1 MICTLVFVCFTRLMA
16 ANDWTFAVNVAV
28 KNIESR
34 DAIDGATILITNK
47 KTNARVY
54 SALSSAN
61 QKIKLNLEAN
71 EDYILK
77 ISKDGFV
84 SKTIS
89 ISTRNV
95 KVDDK
100 TVPSYIFDVIA
111 ELLSSN
117 GSEDYSAFRQ
127 AFGMILYDEQQH
139 DFLWIVNPDSKQK
152 EDDLLAKRKK
162 DNKDKDSGSAKDRKK
177 LAADDAV
184 DLDKLNKKKEEALN
198 RAAAYIQKRED
209 EKAFKEQ
216 MKQEALLSFNADY
229 DAPRMMLARSIV
241 YENVESINC
250 KIAITTVDFEDGRKV
265 IFRKIVYE
273 WGGIYYKQDNYDLT
287 DVTYNQLQKII
298 VLKN

>member
-1 MICTLVFVCFTRLMA
+1 MICTLVFICFTKLIA

-71 EDYILK
+71 EDYNLK

-100 TVPSYIFDVIA
+100 SVPSYIFDVIA

-127 AFGMILYDEQQH
+127 AFGMILYDEQHH

-162 DNKDKDSGSAKDRKK
+162 DNKEKDSSNGKDRKK
-177 LAADDAV
+177 LAADDSI
-184 DLDKLNKKKEEALN
+184 DLDKLNKKKEDALS
-198 RAAAYIQKRED
+198 RAASYLQKSED

-229 DAPRMMLARSIV
+229 DAPRMMIAKSIV
-241 YENVESINC
+241 YENAESINC

-265 IFRKIVYE
+265 VFRKIVYE
-273 WGGIYYKQDNYDLT
+273 WGGVYYKQDNYDLT
-287 DVTYNQLQKII
+287 DVTYNHLQKII